1 MCLSYPFATEAVKKI
16 CKKGFKNMKEG
27 ITKWMAEQ
35 PELDIIKQYVRD
47 KKRNHRFDE
56 MNQMEDFLK
65 LKDGTLKKGTS
76 L

>member
-1 MCLSYPFATEAVKKI
+1 
-16 CKKGFKNMKEG
+16 MKEG

-35 PELDIIKQYVRD
+35 PELDIIKQYDRD
-47 KKRNHRFDE
+47 KKRNHCFDE